1 VLSVALC
8 NTPLVPLAPMF
19 CFVNNLDDCEEKK
32 QSFGSFGQGVLRTV
46 LRVVAENGQKRAV
59 DFIGARSNLIKMHL
73 SLIHT
78 SFFFVTHTNNSLGKT
93 SQLETLDQ
101 NKQNC

>member
-1 VLSVALC
+1 VLSVALR

-19 CFVNNLDDCEEKK
+19 CFVDNLDDWEEKK
-32 QSFGSFGQGVLRTV
+32 QSFGSFGEGMLHTV
-46 LRVVAENGQKRAV
+46 LRVVVANGQKRAV

-78 SFFFVTHTNNSLGKT
+78 SFFFVTHTSNGLGKT
-93 SQLETLDQ
+93 SQLKTLDQ